1 MFRKNTERPL
11 PPNPIHLR
19 TAVLCVDCE
28 SIAEPAGSACPVCQ
42 SQSLIQLARA
52 LGGIMGAERIARLDV
67 FDDPEM
73 RIVQQLVDSAE
84 EGQPPV
90 SA

>member
-1 MFRKNTERPL
+1 MFRKTHKSL

-28 SIAEPAGSACPVCQ
+28 SVAEPAGSACPVCG
-42 SQSLIQLARA
+42 SQALIQLSRA

-73 RIVQQLVDSAE
+73 RVVRQLVDSAE

-90 SA
+90 PA